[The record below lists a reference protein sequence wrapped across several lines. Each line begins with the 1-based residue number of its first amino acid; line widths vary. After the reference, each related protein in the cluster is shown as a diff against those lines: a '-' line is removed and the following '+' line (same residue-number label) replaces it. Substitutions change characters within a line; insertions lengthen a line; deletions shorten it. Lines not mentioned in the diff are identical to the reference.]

1 MGARSA
7 LAWAVGVVLT
17 AQVGLVMTGVYLD
30 QERIDGG
37 TTLDGGSYMDNAGSG
52 LGWLTGSVLAPVLA
66 LALLAVAG
74 RGRRV
79 AAAVLVL
86 TVVVFACSSV
96 GGDVP
101 WLGLVQGL
109 ATCAALLLALRLA
122 LVPQPDAVR

>member
-30 QERIDGG
+30 QHRIDGG
-37 TTLDGGSYMDNAGSG
+37 TTLDSGSYMDNAGSG

-79 AAAVLVL
+79 AAAVLGL
-86 TVVVFACSSV
+86 TVAVFACSAV
-96 GGDVP
+96 GRDVP

-109 ATCAALLLALRLA
+109 ATCAALGLALRLA
-122 LVPQPDAVR
+122 LVPQPDAVG